1 MPRAAASRGPETVT
15 GRPSKRNSPLSI
27 GWIPAIALISVLL
40 PAPLS
45 PTSAVTLPRKAVR
58 CTSCST
64 WTAPK
69 LLLMPRSSSVGVSSS
84 GRLAGVDTS
93 LPSVRRVRCREAT
106 GAPHD
111 DGTPRLRAELL
122 DACRGAHR
130 GVVAGADGAGRL
142 RALADHVGHVVL
154 GDRDRVEQDGGDVA
168 LALGVLRRAGGVRL
182 VPLEQRDGRV
192 GQRLRLLVGRLPDG
206 HALVAGQDVLQA
218 LDGRVLPG
226 DRDLLVVALQ
236 GLDGRIGQRVV
247 GRVQALDVAAGLRV
261 HLLEDRLGLDRVPL
275 GHGLLGDLRVL
286 AVLVEHRVGAVGEQG
301 GVVVVRGAVEVGDA
315 GGLVPQAL
323 LEALALQLADLGVV
337 VGHVVVRRAAQ
348 GEAVVVEGLHPLLLG
363 LLLDGRTRGVVQV
376 DDRQDGDPVGDH
388 LLRDRLHLLRIA
400 AGILDVVL
408 HTGGLERGLELR
420 PVLALP
426 AGGRRR
432 VGKDHP
438 DLSGGLATAATA
450 ARAAGGVGTTA
461 AGGEGED
468 ASGADRRRRQ
478 GAPSNHERSP
488 AISLGLQ
495 RNSATHTGAGA
506 AVTASTPSAPCPDRD
521 QHFWAVPGRRLDAV
535 VTGG

>member
-27 GWIPAIALISVLL
+27 GWMPAIALISVLL

-93 LPSVRRVRCREAT
+93 LPSVRRVRCGEAT

-130 GVVAGADGAGRL
+130 GVVAGADGGGRL

-206 HALVAGQDVLQA
+206 HALVAGEDVLQT
-218 LDGRVLPG
+218 LNRRVLTRH
-226 DRDLLVVALQ
+226 RDLLVVALE
-236 GLDGRIGQRVV
+236 GLDRRVGQRVV
-247 GRVQALDVAAGLRV
+247 VIVHALHVPAGLGV
-261 HLLEDRLGLDRVPL
+261 DLIQYPMSLDWIPL
-275 GHGLLGDLRVL
+275 GNGLLPG
-286 AVLVEHRVGAVGEQG
+286 Q
-301 GVVVVRGAVEVGDA
+301 
-315 GGLVPQAL
+315 
-323 LEALALQLADLGVV
+323 
-337 VGHVVVRRAAQ
+337 
-348 GEAVVVEGLHPLLLG
+348 LLG
-363 LLLDGRTRGVVQV
+363 
-376 DDRQDGDPVGDH
+376 
-388 LLRDRLHLLRIA
+388 
-400 AGILDVVL
+400 
-408 HTGGLERGLELR
+408 
-420 PVLALP
+420 
-426 AGGRRR
+426 
-432 VGKDHP
+432 
-438 DLSGGLATAATA
+438 
-450 ARAAGGVGTTA
+450 
-461 AGGEGED
+461 
-468 ASGADRRRRQ
+468 
-478 GAPSNHERSP
+478 
-488 AISLGLQ
+488 
-495 RNSATHTGAGA
+495 
-506 AVTASTPSAPCPDRD
+506 
-521 QHFWAVPGRRLDAV
+521 
-535 VTGG
+535 